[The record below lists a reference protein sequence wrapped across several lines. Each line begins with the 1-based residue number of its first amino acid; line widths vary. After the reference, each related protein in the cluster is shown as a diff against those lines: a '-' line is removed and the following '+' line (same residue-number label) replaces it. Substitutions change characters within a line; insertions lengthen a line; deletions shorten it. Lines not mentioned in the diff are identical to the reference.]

1 MPNVTMTNSE
11 GERVI
16 YINQSIP
23 VGTFNSDELVNAE
36 LLRLGQV
43 FWKTKGPQISGK
55 LQGTHAENPA
65 AADWFDLQNISAG
78 LNSTTEICVKRLR
91 VQLVQ
96 GGASAQPNELS
107 VFGTT

>member
-43 FWKTKGPQISGK
+43 FWKTKGAQTTGR
-55 LQGTHAENPA
+55 LQGTHLETPA
-65 AADWFDLQNISAG
+65 AADWFDLQTLAAG
-78 LNSTTEICVKRLR
+78 LNSIAIICVKRIR

-96 GGASAQPNELS
+96 TNSAQTNELS